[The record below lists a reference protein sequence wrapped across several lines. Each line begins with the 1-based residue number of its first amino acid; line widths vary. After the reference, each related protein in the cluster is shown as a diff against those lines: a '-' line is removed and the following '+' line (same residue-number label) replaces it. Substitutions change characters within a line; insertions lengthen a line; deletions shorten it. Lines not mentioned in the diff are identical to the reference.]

1 MALMRVGPI
10 GGKAMNVHGV
20 QASESDFD
28 ARERIT
34 AAIALLGQSGVPDA
48 FASALLQGA
57 APEDIETLLPETLA
71 RLTQDAFA
79 HVSARKSGRH
89 EVRVY
94 NPEWPGA
101 PAITVVEAAN
111 DDMAFLFDSVAGE
124 LADRN
129 LELKLVSHPI
139 LAVKRDAA
147 GAVDEVVT
155 DLHSPAA
162 HGLHHES
169 LIYLHL
175 QVIESADA
183 RAALKA
189 ALDQTLEDVR
199 AANTDFIAMRDQVRE
214 MATACRVDALPYSPA
229 DREEAADFIDWL
241 SANNF
246 IFTGVRKYALTADG
260 ALAAESGLGILRDP
274 GVKELRLGD
283 EVGTSP
289 LLTGSMPL
297 LITKSSLWSRV
308 HRRAYLDFVGMKL
321 YGADGKQV
329 GELRVVGLF
338 TSNTYTHSL
347 RQIPYLRLKA
357 QVVVERAGFETDSH
371 SGKALAT
378 VLETYPRDDLFQIDT
393 DMLVPYALDILSLYD
408 RPRVR
413 VLPRTDLYGRF
424 ASVLVFVPRERFDSG
439 LRERIGTR
447 LATAF
452 GGRVAAFTPS
462 FLADV
467 PLTRV
472 HYIITRRDGALSTVD
487 RAELERAVADD
498 VLSWSDRLRN
508 ALRDVNT
515 AHEAGVL
522 FERYGQAF
530 DGGYTTSYDVQ
541 TALADIERLERMSA
555 DRPIALDFYR
565 RPDDAASRISLRL
578 LSFGRPLPLSERV
591 PMLENMGLKAINERT
606 YRVTPVL
613 PDRTQQ
619 LAWVHEMSL
628 ERTDGGTIEVSGS
641 AERLEDLLTAVLRGE
656 AENDGFNALVLDT
669 GLAWRD
675 VALARALARYLRQ
688 AGIAYSQDYL
698 WTTLVGHA
706 DVAARIVQLFHTRF
720 DPRLDPE
727 PEARAL
733 REEPLRRDI
742 EAALAE
748 VSSLDEDRIL
758 RRFVNLVDAAIRT
771 TFYQLEADG
780 RPKGAIAIKYVSA
793 KVEGLPLPRPL
804 FEVFVYSPRVEG
816 VHLRFGHV
824 ARGGLRWSDRPQDFR
839 TEVLGLVKAQQVKN
853 AVIVPVG
860 AKGGFVPKR
869 LPAGGSRDAVQAEGI
884 AAYKIF
890 ISSLLDITD
899 NLKNGEV
906 VHPRNV
912 VRFDGD
918 DPYLVVAADKGT
930 ATFSDTAN
938 GLSQEHGFWLDDAF
952 ASGGS
957 VGYDHKAMGITA
969 RGAWEAVKRHF
980 REIDVD
986 IQTTSIQVVGV
997 GDMSGDV
1004 FGNGMLLSTA
1014 LKVVAAFDHRHI
1026 FLDPNPDPAASFAER
1041 QRLFNLPRSSWAD
1054 YDASLISQGGGV
1066 FPRTAKSIPLSPE
1079 VRALLGLEKLEAAP
1093 NEVMTAI
1100 LKAQVDLLWFGG
1112 IGTYVRAS
1120 TETDAQAGD
1129 RANDA
1134 IRIAAHDLRVKVV
1147 GEGANLGMTQ
1157 RSRIEAARRGVR
1169 LNTDA
1174 IDNSAGVNTSDVEVN
1189 IKIALSLPVAEGV
1202 LSAPDRAALLGEM
1215 TQDVGDLVLRN
1226 NYLQTLALSLAQ
1238 LSGTSDVP
1246 FQQRLMQMLE
1256 LRGELD
1262 RGVEYLPSDG
1272 EIQERRARGEA
1283 LTRPELAVLLAYAK
1297 LSLYAELLT
1306 TNVPD
1311 DAYLADELVAYFPPA
1326 LEARF
1331 PTAIAS
1337 HRLRREIIAT
1347 GLSNAI
1353 INQGGP
1359 ATIARIADQT
1369 GADAAGIVRAFAVV
1383 RDCFSLPA
1391 LNGAIDALDN
1401 KISGAVQLKLYAEV
1415 QRLMLDRSIWFL
1427 RNTNLSANMG
1437 AVVNQYR
1444 DGITAL
1450 AAVMDASLP
1459 ENWVAWRDRQA
1470 GELITAGVPE
1480 ALARQV
1486 ASLRPLAAGTD
1497 IALLSQ
1503 TTGRPVAEA
1512 ATTFFA
1518 AGRYF
1523 AVDQVISAAGTIVAP
1538 DYYDRLAMDRALA
1551 QIETFVRYVSVEML
1565 NTGATGVDAVES
1577 WVSGRRKEVDRTR
1590 ATVQDIVASGLS
1602 LSKLTL
1608 AASLLSDLARA

>member
-1 MALMRVGPI
+1 
-10 GGKAMNVHGV
+10 MNIHGV
-20 QASESDFD
+20 RGSEADFGAGD
-28 ARERIT
+28 RIA
-34 AAIALLGQSGVPDA
+34 AAISLLAGSGVPEA
-48 FASALLQGA
+48 FSLALLNGA
-57 APEDIETLLPETLA
+57 APEDVETLLPEALA

-79 HVSARKSGRH
+79 HLSARKPGQH
-89 EVRVY
+89 DVRVY

-101 PAITVVEAAN
+101 PAVTVIEAAN

-124 LADRN
+124 LADRA
-129 LELKLVSHPI
+129 LELKLTSHPI
-139 LAVKRDAA
+139 LAVKRGPS
-147 GAVDEVVT
+147 GAVEEVEA
-155 DLHSPAA
+155 DLRSAEA
-162 HGLHHES
+162 RGLHHES
-169 LIYLHL
+169 LIHLHIQL
-175 QVIESADA
+175 LETEEA
-183 RAALKA
+183 RAALKD
-189 ALDQTLEDVR
+189 ALDKTLADVR
-199 AANTDFIAMRDQVRE
+199 AANEDFIAMRDQVRDLSK
-214 MATACRVDALPYSPA
+214 TCRVETLPYSQA
-229 DREEAADFIDWL
+229 DRNEAADFVEWL
-241 SANNF
+241 AGNNF
-246 IFTGVRKYALTADG
+246 IFLGVRKYALGADG
-260 ALAAESGLGILRDP
+260 QLQAEPGLGILRNP
-274 GVKELRLGD
+274 AIRELGD
-283 EVGTSP
+283 ETLGTER
-289 LLTGSMPL
+289 GSVLSEAIPL

-308 HRRAYLDFVGMKL
+308 HRRAYMDFVGMKL
-321 YGADGKQV
+321 HGADGKQV
-329 GELRVVGLF
+329 GELRIIGLF
-338 TSNTYTHSL
+338 TSNAYTHSV
-347 RQIPYLRLKA
+347 RHIPYLRLKTEVVA
-357 QVVVERAGFETDSH
+357 QRAGFEEDSH

-378 VLETYPRDDLFQIDT
+378 VLETYPRDDLFQIDADT
-393 DMLVPYALDILSLYD
+393 LLPYALDILSLYD

-413 VLPRTDLYGRF
+413 VLPRPDPFGRF
-424 ASVLVFVPRERFDSG
+424 VSVLVFVPRERYDG
-439 LRERIGTR
+439 ALRNRIADR
-447 LATAF
+447 LA
-452 GGRVAAFTPS
+452 AAFDGKMAGFTPT

-472 HYIITRRDGALSTVD
+472 HFMISRKEGRTPTVN
-487 RAELERAVADD
+487 RAELEQAVADD
-498 VLSWSDRLRN
+498 VLSWSDRLRD
-508 ALRDVNT
+508 ALRA
-515 AHEAGVL
+515 AHGVHDAHIL

-530 DGGYTTSYDVQ
+530 GAGYSASYDVQ
-541 TALADIERLERMSA
+541 TALADIERMERMSA
-555 DRPIALDFYR
+555 ERPIALDFYR
-565 RPDDAASRISLRL
+565 RDADPASRISLRL

-591 PMLENMGLKAINERT
+591 PMLENMGLRAINERT
-606 YRVTPVL
+606 FRLTPASADGQERL
-613 PDRTQQ
+613 SW
-619 LAWVHEMSL
+619 LHEMTL
-628 ERTDGGTIEVSGS
+628 ERSDGRTIEVSGS

-706 DVAARIVQLFHTRF
+706 DVAAAIVQLFHTRF
-720 DPRLDPE
+720 DPRLDVA
-727 PEARAL
+727 PEALAL
-733 REEPLRRDI
+733 REEPLRKEI

-748 VSSLDEDRIL
+748 VSSLDEDTIL

-771 TFYQLEADG
+771 TFYQVEADG
-780 RPKGAIAIKYVSA
+780 RPKGAISIKYESA

-804 FEVFVYSPRVEG
+804 YEVFVYSPRVEG

-884 AAYKIF
+884 AAYKVF
-890 ISSLLDITD
+890 VSSLLDITD
-899 NLKNGEV
+899 NLKGGAV
-906 VHPRNV
+906 VYPPNV
-912 VRFDGD
+912 VRIDGD

-930 ATFSDTAN
+930 ATFSDIAN
-938 GLSQEHGFWLDDAF
+938 GISQSHGFWLDDAF

-1014 LKVVAAFDHRHI
+1014 LKLVAAFDHRHI
-1026 FLDPNPDPAASFAER
+1026 FLDPNPDPARSHAER
-1041 QRLFNLPRSSWAD
+1041 QRLFNLARSSWAD
-1054 YDASLISQGGGV
+1054 YDASLISQGGGI

-1079 VRALLGLEKLEAAP
+1079 VRAVLGLEKLEATP
-1093 NEVMTAI
+1093 NEVMNAI

-1134 IRIAAHDLRVKVV
+1134 IRITGADLRVKVV

-1157 RSRIEAARRGVR
+1157 RGRIEAARRGVR

-1215 TQDVGDLVLRN
+1215 TEEVGHLVLRN

-1238 LSGTSDVP
+1238 RSGTGDTA

-1262 RGVEYLPSDG
+1262 RQVEYLPSDA
-1272 EIQERRARGEA
+1272 EIQERRSRGEA

-1306 TNVPD
+1306 TDVPD
-1311 DAYLADELVAYFPPA
+1311 DAYLADELVHYFPHA
-1326 LEARF
+1326 LQSRF
-1331 PTAIAS
+1331 PNAITA

-1369 GADAAGIVRAFAVV
+1369 GTDAASIVRAFAVV
-1383 RDCFSLPA
+1383 RDSFGLPA
-1391 LNGAIDALDN
+1391 INAAIDALDN
-1401 KISGAVQLKLYAEV
+1401 RISGDVQLKLYAEV
-1415 QRLMLDRSIWFL
+1415 QELMLGRAIWFL
-1427 RNTNLSANMG
+1427 RNVSLNAGIG
-1437 AVVNQYR
+1437 AVVTQYR
-1444 DGITAL
+1444 GGITAL

-1459 ENWVAWRDRQA
+1459 ESWLAWRDTRA
-1470 GELITAGVPE
+1470 EELAAANVP
-1480 ALARQV
+1480 ADLARQV
-1486 ASLRPLAAGTD
+1486 ASLRALAAGTD

-1503 TTGRPVAEA
+1503 TTGRSVADA
-1512 ATTFFA
+1512 ASTFFA

-1523 AVDQVISAAGTIVAP
+1523 AVDEVVGAAGSIMAP
-1538 DYYDRLAMDRALA
+1538 DYYDRLAMDRALS
-1551 QIETFVRYVSVEML
+1551 QVENFVRQASVEML
-1565 NTGATGVDAVES
+1565 NTGKSGVEAVEA
-1577 WVSGRRKEVDRTR
+1577 WVESRRKEVERTR
-1590 ATVQDIVASGLS
+1590 ATVKDIVASGLT

-1608 AASLLSDLARA
+1608 AASLLSDLARV